1 MEREYNYLLHLLGA
15 YLREEEPEALDGVD
29 WQKLM
34 HLAHIHSVIGIL
46 GYMSMKYPICLD
58 EQVKPCLRRLCL
70 NTIGLYTQRKALAQ
84 TMVQELD
91 RAGIDYILMK
101 GYVVRELYPVPEL
114 RTFND
119 IDIVIRPED
128 RKRSHE
134 LMLSRGYQ
142 VHTDWEPVFSYFK
155 EQELYEIH
163 TDIMEID
170 VSEKADYRGYFG
182 NMWRYAQPI
191 GEHSYCFTP
200 EFHFL
205 YLLTHIAKHI
215 HGSGAGVR
223 MYLDVA
229 AFVRRYD
236 AEADWVW
243 IAEQL
248 RELKLFQFAAVVLTA
263 VEAWFGIAS
272 PMRHEKVS
280 EVIMESF
287 RDFTLEAGVFGHHNR
302 EDAMAGLKHTNQEE
316 SAPRLRQLLRRT
328 FPAAK
333 TIQTRYTYLQ
343 EKPWLL
349 PVAWVHRLIK
359 TRESLGKH
367 AKEAQQIMHAD
378 SEEVRRMQKLMGD
391 IGL

>member
-280 EVIMESF
+280 EVVMESF
-287 RDFTLEAGVFGHHNR
+287 RDFTLEAGVFGHYNR

>member
-15 YLREEEPEALDGVD
+15 YLREEEPEALDGGD

>member
-182 NMWRYAQPI
+182 NMWRYAQQI

>member
-280 EVIMESF
+280 EVVMESF
-287 RDFTLEAGVFGHHNR
+287 RDFTLEAGVFGHYNR

-349 PVAWVHRLIK
+349 PIAWVHRLIK

>member
-280 EVIMESF
+280 EVVMESF

>member
-280 EVIMESF
+280 EVVMESF

-349 PVAWVHRLIK
+349 PIAWVHRLIK

>member
-46 GYMSMKYPICLD
+46 GYMSMKYPICPD

-349 PVAWVHRLIK
+349 PIAWVHRLIK

>member
-182 NMWRYAQPI
+182 NMWRYAQQI

-280 EVIMESF
+280 EVVMESF
-287 RDFTLEAGVFGHHNR
+287 RDFTLEAGVFGHYNR

-349 PVAWVHRLIK
+349 PIAWVHRLIK

>member
-15 YLREEEPEALDGVD
+15 YLREDEPEALDGVD

-46 GYMSMKYPICLD
+46 GHMSMKYPICLD

-205 YLLTHIAKHI
+205 YLLTHIAKHV

>member
-101 GYVVRELYPVPEL
+101 GYVVREFYPVPEL

-280 EVIMESF
+280 EVVMESF
-287 RDFTLEAGVFGHHNR
+287 RDFTLEAGVFGHYNR

-349 PVAWVHRLIK
+349 PIAWVHRLIK

>member
-155 EQELYEIH
+155 EQELYEVH

-170 VSEKADYRGYFG
+170 VSEKADSRGYFG

-349 PVAWVHRLIK
+349 PIAWVHRLIK